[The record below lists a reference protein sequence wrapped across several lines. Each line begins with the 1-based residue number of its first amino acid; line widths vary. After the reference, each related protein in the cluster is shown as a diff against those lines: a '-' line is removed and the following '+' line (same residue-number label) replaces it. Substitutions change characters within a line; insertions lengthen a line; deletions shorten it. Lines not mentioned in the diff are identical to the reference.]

1 MNEIPLPK
9 DLSMTD
15 ASFAPDPTSVPYPP
29 LKLNPQTDSPSAA
42 GTPFVKSSD
51 LPLERIYQSE
61 RERASQPLFTQPWAG
76 TLREW
81 TWSEALNETR
91 RIAAYLEAQ
100 NYPPGSRIAIMAKN
114 SAWWIMADFAIW
126 MAGHVSVPV
135 FPTVQDLSLI
145 AIFEQSSPVAC
156 FLGAVDHLPPMETAC
171 FRTLQWITFPHQ
183 HRDGAAEWD
192 NILAEYE
199 PLTTSPVRPALDI
212 ASIIYT
218 SGTTG
223 SPKGVVHTFQSLS
236 LMAMSVKRTIGRK
249 DQQTDRMLSYLPL
262 AHIAERAIVETS
274 TFFGPIHVFFTEGQ
288 SSFLAD
294 LQRARPTVFFT
305 IPRLLIRFQQGVL
318 EKMPQPRLALL
329 LKIPLLRKIVQR
341 KILTSLGLSTVRLAA
356 SGAAPLPTS
365 IIEWYH
371 RLGLNLVEGYGMT
384 ETGITHVPEPGK
396 DRIGYVGDASA
407 YAETRLSDQGE
418 VQIRGPMNF
427 TGYYLNPEATRACFT
442 EDGFFRTGDRGEI
455 DQENRLR
462 IIGRIKEEFKT
473 SKGKYVY
480 PAQLEKVLSLS
491 QFFESVCVLGSGM
504 TAPFAMTVLSPEKRS
519 LCTTPEGRAAIEAAL
534 VAELAEVNAQHE
546 HHERLQFLMI
556 DSVPWSPDNG
566 LLTPTLKVRRSVLEQ
581 RFGSSFQDWENQKSP
596 ILWLGTR

>member
-1 MNEIPLPK
+1 MNESPL
-9 DLSMTD
+9 
-15 ASFAPDPTSVPYPP
+15 FE
-29 LKLNPQTDSPSAA
+29 NPQTTGSPGASDPAKLPRSVLTFELPPSRA
-42 GTPFVKSSD
+42 GESFVDKGD
-51 LPLERIYQSE
+51 LPLQRIYQSE
-61 RERASQPLFTQPWAG
+61 RERASQPLFTQPWQG
-76 TLREW
+76 SLQEW
-81 TWSEALNETR
+81 TWAEAMQDTR
-91 RIAAYLEAQ
+91 RIAAWLQAQ
-100 NYPPGSRIAIMAKN
+100 EFPPGSRIAIMAKN

-126 MAGHVSVPV
+126 MAGHISVPV
-135 FPTVQDLSLI
+135 FPTVQDLSLV

-183 HRDGAAEWD
+183 QREGAAEWGD
-192 NILAEYE
+192 ILARYE
-199 PLTTSPVRPALDI
+199 PMAGNPVKAALDV

-223 SPKGVVHTFQSLS
+223 NPKGVVHTFQSFS
-236 LMAMSVKRTIGRK
+236 LMAISVKRTIGRD
-249 DQQTDRMLSYLPL
+249 DQEIDRMLSYLPL

-288 SSFLAD
+288 ASFLAD
-294 LQRARPTVFFT
+294 LQRAGPTIFFT

-318 EKMPQPRLALL
+318 EKMPQARLDLV
-329 LKIPLLRKIVQR
+329 LKIPGLRRIVQR
-341 KILTSLGLSTVRLAA
+341 KILKSLGLATVRLAA

-365 IIEWYH
+365 VIEWYH

-384 ETGITHVPEPGK
+384 ETGITHVPDPGK

-407 YAETRLSDQGE
+407 FAETRLSDQGE
-418 VQIRGPMNF
+418 IQIRGPMNF
-427 TGYYLNPEATRACFT
+427 TGYFLQPEATRACFT

-455 DQENRLR
+455 DDQQRLR

-480 PAQLEKVLSLS
+480 PAQLEKALSLS

-504 TAPFAMTVLSPEKRS
+504 TAPFAMTVLVPDKRS
-519 LCTTPEGRAAIEAAL
+519 LSATPEGRAEIESAL
-534 VAELAEVNAQHE
+534 LAELAGVNAQHE

-556 DSVPWSPDNG
+556 DSIPWTADNG

-581 RFGSSFQDWENQKSP
+581 RFGSSFQAWEEEKKS
-596 ILWLGTR
+596 ILWLGVR

>member
-1 MNEIPLPK
+1 MNESPLFTNSQQTEPF
-9 DLSMTD
+9 S
-15 ASFAPDPTSVPYPP
+15 PP
-29 LKLNPQTDSPSAA
+29 EPSAFPRSSS
-42 GTPFVKSSD
+42 TSDLRPSQSSEPFVDAGD
-51 LPLERIYQSE
+51 LPLERIYKSE
-61 RERASQPLFTQPWAG
+61 RERAHHALFTQPWQG
-76 TLREW
+76 ELQEW
-81 TWSEALNETR
+81 TWAQAMDDTR
-91 RIAAYLEAQ
+91 RIAAWLQAQ
-100 NYPPGSRIAIMAKN
+100 HYPAGSRIAIMAKN

-126 MAGHVSVPV
+126 MAGHVSVPI
-135 FPTVQDLSLI
+135 FPTVQDLSLV
-145 AIFEQSSPVAC
+145 AIFEQSSPAAC

-183 HRDGAAEWD
+183 ERDGATVWND
-192 NILAEYE
+192 ILARYQ
-199 PLTTSPVRPALDI
+199 PLADSPVRPALDV

-223 SPKGVVHTFQSLS
+223 NPKGVVHTFQSLS

-249 DQQTDRMLSYLPL
+249 DQEVDRMLSYLPL

-274 TFFGPIHVFFTEGQ
+274 TFFVPLHVFFTEGQ
-288 SSFLAD
+288 TSFLAD
-294 LQRARPTVFFT
+294 LQRARPTIFFT

-318 EKMPQPRLALL
+318 EKMPQSRLDLL
-329 LKIPLLRKIVQR
+329 LHIPLLRRIVQK

-365 IIEWYH
+365 VIEWYH

-427 TGYYLNPEATRACFT
+427 TGYYLNPDATRACFT

-455 DQENRLR
+455 DEQNRLR

-480 PAQLEKVLSLS
+480 PAQLEKALSLS

-504 TAPFAMTVLSPEKRS
+504 TAPFAMTVLVPEKRA
-519 LCTTPEGRAAIEAAL
+519 LAATPEGRAQIDAAL
-534 VAELAEVNAQHE
+534 VAELASVNAQHE

-556 DSVPWSPDNG
+556 DSIPWSSDNG

-581 RFGSSFQDWENQKSP
+581 RFGSSFQSWEDQKKT
-596 ILWLGTR
+596 ILWLGVR